1 MSKKKRTIMSL
12 IVLLGC
18 VLAVSATLAWFTDSD
33 ETKNRIRIG
42 EFGIDVIESSTN
54 PDASVSEDGIKYDE
68 LSDEEKEEYEPVVI
82 GQEKSKIVD
91 IKNTE
96 ELDAFIRV
104 TVEKVWMDEDGNIL
118 SDKDPDKIV
127 IRGID
132 EDKWIYKATGEKGK
146 SYYYLKMPLKSNETV
161 NLFKSFIIENN
172 FTSYE
177 ETMSYA
183 NLKSKIIITAN
194 GVQADDGANAVAT
207 QNWDSIIV
215 ENGQLVSI
223 D

>member
-1 MSKKKRTIMSL
+1 MSKKKRTIISL
-12 IVLLGC
+12 IALLGC

-33 ETKNRIRIG
+33 ATINRIRIG

-54 PDASVSEDGIKYDE
+54 PNAIVSEDGIDYK
-68 LSDEEKEEYEPVVI
+68 EPVVI

-96 ELDAFIRV
+96 ELNAFIRV
-104 TVEKVWMDEDGNIL
+104 TVEKVWMDENGLIL
-118 SDKDPDKIV
+118 KDKDPDKI
-127 IRGID
+127 IIKEID
-132 EDKWIYKATGEKGK
+132 ENKWIYKAAGEKGK
-146 SYYYLKMPLKSNETV
+146 SYYYLKTPLKSNETV

-172 FTSYE
+172 FNSDE

-183 NLKSKIIITAN
+183 NLRSKIIITAN
-194 GVQADDGANAVAT
+194 GIQADDGENAVAT

>member
-54 PDASVSEDGIKYDE
+54 PDASVS
-68 LSDEEKEEYEPVVI
+68 
-82 GQEKSKIVD
+82 
-91 IKNTE
+91 
-96 ELDAFIRV
+96 
-104 TVEKVWMDEDGNIL
+104 EDGNIL

-172 FTSYE
+172 FTSHE

>member
-54 PDASVSEDGIKYDE
+54 PDASVSEDGIKYD
-68 LSDEEKEEYEPVVI
+68 DPVVI

-96 ELDAFIRV
+96 KLDAFIRV
-104 TVEKVWMDEDGNIL
+104 TV
-118 SDKDPDKIV
+118 DKDPDKIV

-172 FTSYE
+172 FTSHE

>member
-1 MSKKKRTIMSL
+1 MSKKKRTITSL

-54 PDASVSEDGIKYDE
+54 PDASVSEDGIKYD
-68 LSDEEKEEYEPVVI
+68 DPVVI

-172 FTSYE
+172 FTSHE

>member
-54 PDASVSEDGIKYDE
+54 PDASVSEDGIKYD
-68 LSDEEKEEYEPVVI
+68 DPVVI

-161 NLFKSFIIENN
+161 NL
-172 FTSYE
+172 
-177 ETMSYA
+177 
-183 NLKSKIIITAN
+183 LLKIILPHMRKQCHMLILN
-194 GVQADDGANAVAT
+194 
-207 QNWDSIIV
+207 
-215 ENGQLVSI
+215 LRL
-223 D
+223 